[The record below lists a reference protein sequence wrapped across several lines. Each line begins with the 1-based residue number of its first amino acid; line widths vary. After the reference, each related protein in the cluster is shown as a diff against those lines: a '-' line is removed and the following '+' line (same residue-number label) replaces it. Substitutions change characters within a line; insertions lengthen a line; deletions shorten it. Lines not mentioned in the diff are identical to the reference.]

1 MRMSRLLAPTL
12 REDPAEAEVI
22 SHKLLTRAGYIRKLA
37 SGIYNYLPLMQR
49 VIQKVEAIVR
59 DELDKAGAQEM
70 LMPILQPADIWQE
83 SGRWWVYGK
92 ELVRLKD
99 RHERDCVLGPTHEEV
114 ITTLARNEL
123 NSYRQ
128 LPVNLYQ
135 IQNKYR
141 DEVRPRFGLLR
152 GREFIMKDAYS
163 FHANDACLDK
173 EYGVMA
179 EAYTRIF
186 KRCGLETKMVRSD
199 SGAIGGSVSHE
210 FMVLTTQLEGEQQ
223 SGEND
228 VFFCDGCGYSANG
241 NHAETKL
248 SPSSEK
254 SSYSQTEV
262 VETPGAT
269 SIEIMH
275 KKFKMHPELIL
286 KSLIYMAD
294 GENPVMVLI
303 RGDRDVEEIKLKN
316 VVGAN
321 ELWMATPEELRELS
335 GGSAKGFI
343 GPVGLPDK
351 VRIIADESARPMK
364 DFFVA
369 VNEVDKHLV
378 NGNWG
383 SDVPMPTEFADVL
396 MARVGDACP
405 ECSQPMQMTR
415 GIEVGNIFKLGT
427 KYSESMS
434 AKFTDEDGTE
444 KHFIM
449 GCYGIGITRTAASAI
464 EQFHDKWGIIWPMG
478 IAPYQVVVVP
488 VNVQD
493 ETQWKL
499 ANDIYEQ
506 LQAAGVEVVL
516 DDRDERAG
524 VKFKDADLIGFP
536 IRVTAGKKAGEG
548 LLEVKMRD
556 ADSPVDLPQADILPF
571 VQTQITNWQPS
582 LKQPASVS

>member
-1 MRMSRLLAPTL
+1 
-12 REDPAEAEVI
+12 
-22 SHKLLTRAGYIRKLA
+22 
-37 SGIYNYLPLMQR
+37 MQR

>member
-286 KSLIYMAD
+286 KSLI
-294 GENPVMVLI
+294 
-303 RGDRDVEEIKLKN
+303 
-316 VVGAN
+316 
-321 ELWMATPEELRELS
+321 W
-335 GGSAKGFI
+335 FI
-343 GPVGLPDK
+343 SMFGN
-351 VRIIADESARPMK
+351 R
-364 DFFVA
+364 
-369 VNEVDKHLV
+369 HL
-378 NGNWG
+378 
-383 SDVPMPTEFADVL
+383 
-396 MARVGDACP
+396 
-405 ECSQPMQMTR
+405 
-415 GIEVGNIFKLGT
+415 LG
-427 KYSESMS
+427 
-434 AKFTDEDGTE
+434 
-444 KHFIM
+444 
-449 GCYGIGITRTAASAI
+449 R
-464 EQFHDKWGIIWPMG
+464 
-478 IAPYQVVVVP
+478 
-488 VNVQD
+488 N
-493 ETQWKL
+493 
-499 ANDIYEQ
+499 
-506 LQAAGVEVVL
+506 
-516 DDRDERAG
+516 R
-524 VKFKDADLIGFP
+524 
-536 IRVTAGKKAGEG
+536 
-548 LLEVKMRD
+548 
-556 ADSPVDLPQADILPF
+556 
-571 VQTQITNWQPS
+571 
-582 LKQPASVS
+582 

>member
-228 VFFCDGCGYSANG
+228 VFFCDG
-241 NHAETKL
+241 
-248 SPSSEK
+248 
-254 SSYSQTEV
+254 
-262 VETPGAT
+262 
-269 SIEIMH
+269 
-275 KKFKMHPELIL
+275 
-286 KSLIYMAD
+286 
-294 GENPVMVLI
+294 
-303 RGDRDVEEIKLKN
+303 
-316 VVGAN
+316 
-321 ELWMATPEELRELS
+321 
-335 GGSAKGFI
+335 
-343 GPVGLPDK
+343 
-351 VRIIADESARPMK
+351 
-364 DFFVA
+364 
-369 VNEVDKHLV
+369 
-378 NGNWG
+378 
-383 SDVPMPTEFADVL
+383 
-396 MARVGDACP
+396 
-405 ECSQPMQMTR
+405 
-415 GIEVGNIFKLGT
+415 
-427 KYSESMS
+427 
-434 AKFTDEDGTE
+434 
-444 KHFIM
+444 
-449 GCYGIGITRTAASAI
+449 
-464 EQFHDKWGIIWPMG
+464 
-478 IAPYQVVVVP
+478 
-488 VNVQD
+488 
-493 ETQWKL
+493 
-499 ANDIYEQ
+499 
-506 LQAAGVEVVL
+506 
-516 DDRDERAG
+516 
-524 VKFKDADLIGFP
+524 
-536 IRVTAGKKAGEG
+536 
-548 LLEVKMRD
+548 
-556 ADSPVDLPQADILPF
+556 
-571 VQTQITNWQPS
+571 
-582 LKQPASVS
+582 